1 MEEKHINPVE
11 LARRWRLSPRTLERW
26 RWQGKGP
33 AYLKIGVRIV
43 YRKEDIESF
52 EAEQRI
58 VVGDAK
64 PLSPSLLANTSS
76 RPAAYSAKT

>member
-52 EAEQRI
+52 EADQRI
-58 VVGDAK
+58 VVGDGK
-64 PLSPSLLANTSS
+64 PPSPSLVANTSCN
-76 RPAAYSAKT
+76 PAAYSAKK

>member
-43 YRKEDIESF
+43 YRKDDIESF
-52 EAEQRI
+52 EADQRI

-64 PLSPSLLANTSS
+64 TLSPSLLANTAS
-76 RPAAYSAKT
+76 RPAYSAKK

>member
-1 MEEKHINPVE
+1 MEEKHITQAE

-43 YRKEDIESF
+43 YRKDDIESF

-64 PLSPSLLANTSS
+64 PLSASLLANTSG
-76 RPAAYSAKT
+76 RHAACSTKK